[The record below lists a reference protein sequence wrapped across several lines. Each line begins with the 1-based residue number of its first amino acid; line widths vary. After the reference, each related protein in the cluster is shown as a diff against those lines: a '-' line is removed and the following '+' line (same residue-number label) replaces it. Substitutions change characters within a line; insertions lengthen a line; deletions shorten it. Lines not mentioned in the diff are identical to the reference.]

1 MRNTLAHHSHW
12 RGAKQGS
19 TEEGK
24 EGSPSFGRLSYMFS
38 VLNRSKLCFL
48 PSPTLLLTR
57 PPSCFQKGMS
67 LLKKKKKKQDTREME
82 DMVGGWGRGEKKAR
96 SKRLS
101 QFQFFPISQA
111 LVLGHRNRAHKSAP
125 KSKNPLICPRW
136 VDTNFII
143 NNNES
148 SPGKWAFSYLHKVK
162 TLCPWFIFG
171 VCIGGLSLCDHKRIQ
186 KHKKY
191 NINAVI
197 TFMVYYYSEK
207 KC

>member
-1 MRNTLAHHSHW
+1 
-12 RGAKQGS
+12 
-19 TEEGK
+19 
-24 EGSPSFGRLSYMFS
+24 
-38 VLNRSKLCFL
+38 
-48 PSPTLLLTR
+48 
-57 PPSCFQKGMS
+57 
-67 LLKKKKKKQDTREME
+67 ME

-125 KSKNPLICPRW
+125 KPKNSLICPRW

-148 SPGKWAFSYLHKVK
+148 SPGKWAFSYLHQVK

-171 VCIGGLSLCDHKRIQ
+171 VCIGCLSLCDHKRIQ

-207 KC
+207 NVSCQQIIHIITSWWLILVLCLWESYKNFFNLLLLTSLSLMFDCLIFKHFQ